1 MRTSTAPLW
10 LALLALLACPLPALA
25 QKYPEKSIRLVV
37 GYQTGVAY
45 MLALIIAD
53 KLRESLGQSV
63 VPDFRTGAAGNI
75 ALELVAKA
83 PPDGY
88 TLLLTSTGFVIS
100 PSLFPKLGYDPFR
113 DFAPITL
120 LASVPNVMVV
130 HPSVPAKSLSE
141 LVKLAKAHPGKLNF
155 GSGGIGSSAQ
165 LGSELFKT
173 LNKINIVHVPYKGSA
188 IAMSAMLSGEVD
200 MVTSSVPATIPLINS
215 GKLRALAMMAPERVA
230 TLPNVPTTAE
240 AGMPELIVI
249 TWWGLLAPAGV
260 KPDIIQHLNA
270 AVVRILNAPETR
282 SRLVQV
288 EVDAMTSAPAEFAK
302 FARAEY
308 EKWGRVIKEANI
320 RTQQ

>member
-1 MRTSTAPLW
+1 LRTSTAPLW

>member
-1 MRTSTAPLW
+1 MRISNASLS
-10 LALLALLACPLPALA
+10 LALLALLACPLPVLA

-45 MLALIIAD
+45 MLGLLIAD
-53 KLRESLGQSV
+53 KLRDSVGQSV
-63 VPDFRTGAAGNI
+63 VPDFRLGAAGNI

-88 TLLLTSTGFVIS
+88 TLILSSTGFVIS

-113 DFAPITL
+113 DFVPITL

-130 HPSVPAKSLSE
+130 HPSVPAKSLAE

-173 LNKINIVHVPYKGSA
+173 LNKINIVHVPYKGAA
-188 IAMSAMLSGEVD
+188 IAMTAMLSGEVD

-215 GKLRALAMMAPERVA
+215 GKIRALAVTAQKRA
-230 TLPNVPTTAE
+230 AALPDVPTTVE

-249 TWWGLLAPAGV
+249 TWWGLLAPAGT
-260 KPDIIQHLNA
+260 KPDIIEHLNA
-270 AVVRILNAPETR
+270 AVVKLMNAPEVR
-282 SRLVQV
+282 SKLAQV
-288 EVDAMTSAPAEFAK
+288 ELDTLTSTPAEFGK
-302 FARAEY
+302 FAREEY

-320 RTQQ
+320 RIRQ